1 MGVFLENQC
10 YDIFSLN
17 ISNMTHFWRKHYKN
31 HNIGHPGW
39 WVGGNSWRQ
48 GCQMVSFQTKNPN
61 LGKFSRAFFFGKRL
75 VYSLAILN
83 LIRPFG
89 NLVAIWYTFPSFGTL
104 RREKSGNLGWRV
116 RYGA

>member
-1 MGVFLENQC
+1 
-10 YDIFSLN
+10 
-17 ISNMTHFWRKHYKN
+17 
-31 HNIGHPGW
+31 
-39 WVGGNSWRQ
+39 
-48 GCQMVSFQTKNPN
+48 
-61 LGKFSRAFFFGKRL
+61 
-75 VYSLAILN
+75 LN